1 MIIQFINMS
10 EENNIVDK
18 VTDDSTKIVM
28 TTRSVKWVIG
38 ILSTA
43 VITILT
49 FAWGLYIKIDAKVD
63 TQYDELN
70 KNMTKNKT
78 EIILDCQAL
87 SYLDSEGLE
96 LLVRMHEDLQ
106 RRGGGLTI
114 VSLNDVCLD
123 ILLATRL
130 INILQ
135 VRADIH
141 EAIRSKS

>member
-1 MIIQFINMS
+1 MAHN
-10 EENNIVDK
+10 
-18 VTDDSTKIVM
+18 
-28 TTRSVKWVIG
+28 TTEMNSSGTWESKGGAR
-38 ILSTA
+38 
-43 VITILT
+43 TILPVKGALT
-49 FAWGLYIKIDAKVD
+49 YQNCKEFEASYDACIV
-63 TQYDELN
+63 
-70 KNMTKNKT
+70 KNKT

>member
-1 MIIQFINMS
+1 MS
-10 EENNIVDK
+10 EEKDNIVDK

-49 FAWGLYIKIDAKVD
+49 FAWGLYVKIDAKVD

-78 EIILDCQAL
+78 EIIQTIEELEKEKVEKNKEKNHTQDIDIVRL
-87 SYLDSEGLE
+87 YERVDSKNDRLNGNAH
-96 LLVRMHEDLQ
+96 RPDN
-106 RRGGGLTI
+106 
-114 VSLNDVCLD
+114 LND
-123 ILLATRL
+123 T
-130 INILQ
+130 NGP
-135 VRADIH
+135 
-141 EAIRSKS
+141 SFGN